1 MTNAHQANFMH
12 WLLSDAEA
20 RSDAAAIVGML
31 QGCYACSPDVL
42 QQAAGA
48 LVRMV
53 QAGGGFTAAACVNA
67 HALGAVLMTQQ
78 AHRGSA
84 KLQLECVRLLS
95 ELRTHSHL
103 YPWNNAVSVRAI
115 DGAVAALCAHG
126 VESAELAF
134 EACALLL
141 ALTTHSHPRLFNYGR
156 VWARAVGDAV
166 RGGAVPAV
174 LAVLAAHSER
184 RDNAAVAHAHKTL
197 AWFTT
202 DDGAGAAYDAG
213 ALPQLVAALRA
224 HRQPQALAAAC
235 EAVATII
242 ADEDARAAAAAAEG
256 AVNALCD
263 VLADYPR
270 FPDLQAHACA
280 ALGRLARRPGWRVDA
295 EVVAAAFDAGALDT
309 ARAALARHPA
319 HDALRADAEALVQL
333 LEWHAR
339 RVSADAAAANNDA
352 ATSDDATSGDDDASE
367 EDAALTPPPASMEA
381 MASLLCFM
389 RDAAL
394 DEDAEAAPPE
404 QPPLVPPPNHVGAS
418 FADAAATTD
427 DDEEPSSACWSVC
440 VFCRRE
446 QRCVLLLPCRHLVLC
461 GKMRCADR
469 LGFPPC
475 RTCPLC
481 RASIDDTLVV
491 FPL

>member
-1 MTNAHQANFMH
+1 MTKAHEANFLH

-20 RSDAAAIVGML
+20 RGAAAAIVGML
-31 QGCYACSPDVL
+31 HGCYASCSPDVL

-53 QAGGGFTAAACVNA
+53 QAGGGFTAAACVSA

-78 AHRGSA
+78 AHRGSSA

-95 ELRTHSHL
+95 ELRTHSYL
-103 YPWNNAVSVRAI
+103 YPWNNAVSVRAT

-174 LAVLAAHSER
+174 LTVLAAHSER
-184 RDNAAVAHAHKTL
+184 NNAAAAAHAHKTL

-202 DDGAGAAYDAG
+202 DDGASAAYEAG

-224 HRQPQALAAAC
+224 HRQTQALAAAC
-235 EAVATII
+235 EAIATII
-242 ADEDARAAAAAAEG
+242 ADEDERAAAAAAEG
-256 AVNALCD
+256 AVSALCD

-319 HDALRADAEALVQL
+319 HDALRAEAEALVQL

-339 RVSADAAAANNDA
+339 RVSADAAAA
-352 ATSDDATSGDDDASE
+352 
-367 EDAALTPPPASMEA
+367 
-381 MASLLCFM
+381 
-389 RDAAL
+389 
-394 DEDAEAAPPE
+394 
-404 QPPLVPPPNHVGAS
+404 
-418 FADAAATTD
+418 
-427 DDEEPSSACWSVC
+427 
-440 VFCRRE
+440 
-446 QRCVLLLPCRHLVLC
+446 
-461 GKMRCADR
+461 K
-469 LGFPPC
+469 
-475 RTCPLC
+475 
-481 RASIDDTLVV
+481 
-491 FPL
+491 